1 MLNASINAIKLCGQQ
16 MLPLR
21 GHREVEVEG
30 DTHNKGVF
38 RAILN
43 TIALYDNTVK
53 EVLRRSGQET
63 VVRVKVASIIYLP
76 HNSERAD

>member
-1 MLNASINAIKLCGQQ
+1 MPNASINAIKLCGQQ
-16 MLPLR
+16 MLPLH

-30 DTHNKGVF
+30 DTHKGVF

-53 EVLRRSGQET
+53 EALRRSGQET